1 MKAYETSAKIDSPEE
16 RLRQRDGT
24 VILPSNITRDLQGK
38 NLIKVI
44 LFFEDEVDEAIFDPK
59 LDDPRECL
67 AQGWRDILDGNV
79 HPISELWV
87 GIDE

>member
-1 MKAYETSAKIDSPEE
+1 
-16 RLRQRDGT
+16 
-24 VILPSNITRDLQGK
+24 
-38 NLIKVI
+38 VI